1 MNLEMKISEPIIAL
15 DFPNK
20 ELTMS
25 FLDRFPRDQHLFVK
39 VGMELFYSEGQ
50 ELIEELKNRGYS
62 IFLDLKCHDIPHTVE
77 RAMKVIGKMHVDL
90 TTIHAAGGSE
100 MIQAAKEGILAGS
113 GNHQPAKILAVT
125 QLTSI
130 SPQMLAEEQLIKV
143 PLTES
148 VKNYAKVAQKNGAD
162 GIVCSANEAQMLY
175 QTCGDDFLKITPGI
189 RLAGDSV
196 NDQKRVMTPA
206 KAARQHSNGLV
217 VGRSITQALDV
228 KAAYEQVKNE
238 WLEANV

>member
-1 MNLEMKISEPIIAL
+1 MNSEMKIKEPIIAL

-25 FLDRFPRDQHLFVK
+25 FLDRFPHDQRLFVK

-50 ELIEELKNRGYS
+50 ELIEELKDRGYS

-77 RAMKVIGKMHVDL
+77 HAMKVIGKMHVDL

-100 MIQAAKEGILAGS
+100 MIQAAKEGMLAGS
-113 GNHQPAKILAVT
+113 GQHQPAKILAVT

-130 SPQMLAEEQLIKV
+130 TPSMLLKEQLVKAS
-143 PLTES
+143 LEES
-148 VKNYAKVAQKNGAD
+148 VRNYAQIAQENGAD
-162 GIVCSANEAQMLY
+162 GVVCSANEAQMLY

-196 NDQKRVMTPA
+196 DDQKRVMTPA
-206 KAARQHSNGLV
+206 KAAHQHSNGLV
-217 VGRSITQALDV
+217 VGRSITKAQDV
-228 KAAYEQVKNE
+228 QLAYEQVQNE
-238 WLEANV
+238 WLGANY